1 MSTHAF
7 DVIVIGGGQ
16 AGLATG
22 YHLARRGLRFIILEA
37 HERVG
42 ESWRRRWDALRTFT
56 SARYDGLPGMSF
68 PAPPHHFPTKDQV
81 ADYVEAYARRFEL
94 PIRTGLRVDRLRRTD
109 DADGTF
115 EVLAADER
123 LDAAAVVVATGAF
136 HEPRIPDFGAQLD
149 PTIRQLHSSEYRNI
163 AQLQP
168 GGVLV
173 VGASNSG
180 GEIAFDVAREHET
193 WLSGRDT
200 GQMPFDID
208 GHVARLLDPPF
219 WFFISHVVTVRTPIG
234 RSARP
239 FVQQHG
245 GPLERVRRKDLAAA
259 GVHRVVAR
267 TVGVSG
273 GLPMLDDGQVLDVR
287 NVIWA
292 TGFRHDYPWIE
303 LPISGPDGWPINERG
318 VVPTAPGLY
327 FVGLPFQYG
336 FTSQLIGG
344 VGRDA
349 RFVVDRI
356 AERAVERDSL
366 VAQPGPMLTP

>member
-16 AGLATG
+16 AGLATR

-56 SARYDGLPGMSF
+56 SARYDGLPGMPL
-68 PAPPHHFPTKDQV
+68 PARPHHFPTKDEV
-81 ADYVEAYARRFEL
+81 ADYLEAYARRFEL
-94 PIRTGLRVDRLRRTD
+94 PVRSGVRVERLRGTN
-109 DADGTF
+109 DADGAY
-115 EVLAADER
+115 EVVAGDER
-123 LDAAAVVVATGAF
+123 LEAAAVVVATGAF
-136 HEPRIPDFGAQLD
+136 HEPMIPDFAAQLD
-149 PTIRQLHSSEYRNI
+149 PGIRQLHSSEYRNVG
-163 AQLQP
+163 QLQL

-180 GEIAFDVAREHET
+180 GEIAFDVAHEHET
-193 WLSGRDT
+193 WLSDRDT
-200 GQMPFDID
+200 GSMPFDID
-208 GHVARLLDPPF
+208 GRVARLVDPPF
-219 WFFISHVVTVRTPIG
+219 WWFISHVVTVRTPIG
-234 RSARP
+234 RRARP

-245 GPLERVRRKDLAAA
+245 GPLERVRPGDLAAA
-259 GVHRVVAR
+259 GVHRMVAR
-267 TVGVSG
+267 TVSVSD
-273 GLPMLDDGQVLDVR
+273 GLATLDDGQVLNVR

-303 LPISGPDGWPINERG
+303 LPVSGPDGWPIHKRG
-318 VVPTAPGLY
+318 VVPTSPGLY

-356 AERAVERDSL
+356 VERATERDVL
-366 VAQPGPMLTP
+366 VSQSGPMLTP